1 MKGRGPSEVV
11 ADALSIVQ
19 PSRTS
24 VTPAA
29 KGIVSVM
36 TMSLAARRLATST
49 VRAIDACEYVGDC
62 RFLDKSESLD
72 EPLPV
77 DAVLDEVVRYRQ
89 QQLRM
94 RVSPQA
100 TGRSVIGRREP
111 SGRAQVTG
119 EAVIGASCA
128 RRVERPWCKRPSH
141 TALTGGT
148 IHTHTH
154 T

>member
-1 MKGRGPSEVV
+1 
-11 ADALSIVQ
+11 
-19 PSRTS
+19 
-24 VTPAA
+24 
-29 KGIVSVM
+29 
-36 TMSLAARRLATST
+36 LATST